1 MVYNMFQY
9 MYIHYGMNYQS
20 NYHLTYLSF
29 YENTFKNFLLLF
41 LHTLINCSS
50 CAWQMEQFILLYIL
64 TNISPF
70 SKLTQSLLIAVPLFL

>member
-9 MYIHYGMNYQS
+9 MYIHHGMNYQS
-20 NYHLTYLSF
+20 HHLTYLSF

-41 LHTLINCSS
+41 SHTLINCPSGT
-50 CAWQMEQFILLYIL
+50 WQMVQFILLYIL

-70 SKLTQSLLIAVPLFL
+70 SKLTQSLLTAVPLFL